1 MMIVKVI
8 KVDDY
13 EEMSEKACI
22 WFMERLVHLES
33 PVLGLATGS
42 TPEGLYECLIE
53 QHKRGKIS
61 FEKATTFNLDEYVG
75 LATDHPNSYN
85 HYMYEKLFSHIAIQA
100 DQAHLTNGLAKD
112 LDKECRD
119 YEQLIAQVNNIDI
132 QLLGVGVN
140 GHIAFNEP
148 GTSFNSRTHVIELD
162 EATRRSNARFFDRM
176 DQVPTQAIT
185 MGIETIMESKE
196 IIMLVS
202 GENKADALARVIN
215 GTVTEDCPASVLQRH
230 SDVTIIADRAALSKA

>member
-1 MMIVKVI
+1 MVVKVI
-8 KVDDY
+8 EVEDY
-13 EEMSEKACI
+13 EEMSKQACQ
-22 WFMERLVHLES
+22 WFMERLIHLKE

-53 QHKRGKIS
+53 QHKLGKIS
-61 FEKATTFNLDEYVG
+61 FEQATTFNLDEYVG

-85 HYMYEKLFSHIAIQA
+85 HYMNEKLFRYIDIQM
-100 DQAHLTNGLAKD
+100 DQAHLPNGLAQD
-112 LDKECRD
+112 LEKECQD
-119 YEQLIAQVNNIDI
+119 YEQLIAEVNNIDI
-132 QLLGVGVN
+132 QLLGLGVN

-148 GTSFNSRTHVIELD
+148 GTPFNSRTHVIQLD
-162 EATRRSNARFFDRM
+162 EATRRSNARFFESM

-202 GENKADALARVIN
+202 GEKKADALARVIKGN
-215 GTVTEDCPASVLQRH
+215 VTEACPASILQRH
-230 SDVTIIADRAALSKA
+230 SNVTIIADADALSKV